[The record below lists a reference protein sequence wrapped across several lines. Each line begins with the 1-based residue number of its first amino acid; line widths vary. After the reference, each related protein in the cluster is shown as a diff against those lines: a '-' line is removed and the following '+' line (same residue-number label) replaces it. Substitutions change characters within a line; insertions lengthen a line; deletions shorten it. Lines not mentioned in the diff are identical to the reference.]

1 MYCNWK
7 RLSENIR
14 LNAPRP
20 VHVTLKSAQ
29 SLRETVLVK
38 NFVNFYPPLVVHLV
52 DANITSGSQLGVVL
66 VKHLGLVNDLS
77 ID

>member
-1 MYCNWK
+1 MGK
-7 RLSENIR
+7 GSVRIKDKMLQEQFMS
-14 LNAPRP
+14 
-20 VHVTLKSAQ
+20 HTFKSSQ

-52 DANITSGSQLGVVL
+52 DVNITSGSQLGVVL